1 MICAY
6 CKANIPDSSEICPE
20 CGRKQ
25 IILSDNEP
33 EDIFSSS
40 GGIYRKEDNG
50 NKEFTSE
57 SAENPIRQES
67 VYIPDEKPAVK
78 KRGRV
83 KTVIAVCLAAVC
95 LAAIL
100 VFFLFSRSNS
110 QNIKKQLAAGQ
121 YDSAYSLFE
130 ENFTSSGGF
139 FLNRA
144 LSDRLE
150 KLYEE
155 YRNLEREYESA
166 EKELS
171 TIEKMEI
178 TGLKEETKSTRKELQ
193 KLHSSVSSFLKAEEY
208 YSGKNYILAIKEYEK
223 VIKKDLNYSTAKTKL
238 EQSRLNYRNTVL
250 SEAAEKAAASDY
262 ISAAALLTSALEV
275 LPDDELIEKRLGE
288 YKKYGE
294 TKTLEEIMD
303 SADTLSLKGDYAA
316 AIRVLEQ
323 ASEGN
328 RELASDETYGKKL
341 KYYKEKYETQFLKDL
356 NELVSSGDYIAAGEL
371 ITEASEIMPYNET
384 VEKEKAKLQGKIP
397 EYLNTLDPVT
407 SSDWKFSGQAEDS
420 FGVDHSDEL
429 NHIKLSVKSKAEYEL
444 NGKYETV
451 SLYVAAGKEIDKSV
465 KCKLKITAAVGGEYR
480 YRECEVNAS
489 KAAEKIS
496 FNISGCTSL
505 SFEVTGEGAD
515 IIMYSVRLEY

>member
-1 MICAY
+1 M
-6 CKANIPDSSEICPE
+6 
-20 CGRKQ
+20 
-25 IILSDNEP
+25 
-33 EDIFSSS
+33 
-40 GGIYRKEDNG
+40 
-50 NKEFTSE
+50 
-57 SAENPIRQES
+57 
-67 VYIPDEKPAVK
+67 
-78 KRGRV
+78 
-83 KTVIAVCLAAVC
+83 
-95 LAAIL
+95 
-100 VFFLFSRSNS
+100 
-110 QNIKKQLAAGQ
+110 
-121 YDSAYSLFE
+121 
-130 ENFTSSGGF
+130 
-139 FLNRA
+139 
-144 LSDRLE
+144 
-150 KLYEE
+150 
-155 YRNLEREYESA
+155 
-166 EKELS
+166 
-171 TIEKMEI
+171 
-178 TGLKEETKSTRKELQ
+178 
-193 KLHSSVSSFLKAEEY
+193 
-208 YSGKNYILAIKEYEK
+208 
-223 VIKKDLNYSTAKTKL
+223 
-238 EQSRLNYRNTVL
+238 L

-262 ISAAALLTSALEV
+262 NSAAALLTSALEI

-303 SADTLSLKGDYAA
+303 TADTLSLKGEYAA

-328 RELASDETYGKKL
+328 RDLASDETYGKKL

-384 VEKEKAKLQGKIP
+384 VEEEKAKLQGKIP
-397 EYLNTLDPVT
+397 EYLNTFDPVT
-407 SSDWKFSGQAEDS
+407 SSDWKFGGDAEDS

-429 NHIKLSVKSKAEYEL
+429 NHIRLSATSKAEYEL
-444 NGKYETV
+444 SGKYETI
-451 SLYVAAGKEIDKSV
+451 SLYVAAGKGIDKSV